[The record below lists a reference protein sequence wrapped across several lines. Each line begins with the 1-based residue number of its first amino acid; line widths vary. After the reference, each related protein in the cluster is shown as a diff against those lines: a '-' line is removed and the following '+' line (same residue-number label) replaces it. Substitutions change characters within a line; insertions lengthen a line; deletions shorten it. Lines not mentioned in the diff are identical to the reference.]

1 MVKTRF
7 RFEWSHQHRQFVGP
21 SLEEE
26 SEAFQNTVTTINTDI
41 ARNSGIIWK
50 PPFFFISALILVVTT
65 GYTAS
70 YLLISQQNYRSGTT
84 FLIATPIAAFA
95 IIVAFSLRPNR
106 VELINKFMERRYYEY
121 QANSIQAGYDFSY
134 VLLDAK
140 TDIRVSRVT
149 KRSFLHKLFQVA
161 FHGAVLDYSKAS
173 AKNSNLKSVHR
184 RKISSHTDGI
194 TAPFFLKKVN
204 FEKPEASGCT
214 IQGVPNLELNESERK
229 GLQSSPTKHSMD
241 TGSPQIRLKK
251 DHWEKPTQTYATL
264 RTTPVFKEEDD
275 DQDQKEATKS
285 MELGES
291 TPVE

>member
-1 MVKTRF
+1 MVKTRY

-21 SLEEE
+21 SVEGE

-41 ARNSGIIWK
+41 ATNSGIIWR
-50 PPFFFISALILVVTT
+50 PPYFFISALLLIVTI

-70 YLLISQQNYRSGTT
+70 YLLISQQNYRSGTI
-84 FLIATPIAAFA
+84 FLIATPIVAFA
-95 IIVAFSLRPNR
+95 IIVAYSLRPNR
-106 VELINKFMERRYYEY
+106 LEIITKFMERRYYEY

-161 FHGAVLDYSKAS
+161 FHGAVLDYSKAA
-173 AKNSNLKSVHR
+173 AKTASLKSVHR
-184 RKISSHTDGI
+184 KKISTTKDGI

-204 FEKPEASGCT
+204 FDKAEASGCT
-214 IQGVPNLELNESERK
+214 IKGVPSVELNETERK
-229 GLQSSPTKHSMD
+229 TLQSSPTKYTMD
-241 TGSPQIRLKK
+241 TGSPQVRLKQ
-251 DHWEKPTQTYATL
+251 DHRKTPTEAYTTL
-264 RTTPVFKEEDD
+264 RTTPVFKDEDD
-275 DQDQKEATKS
+275 DEDQKAATKS